1 MKDLIKWIIN
11 KNKIEEEIE
20 TQDRIID
27 NQKARIAKQAL
38 KELESEKE
46 LEYLR
51 ASNEKYILKIKELR
65 KEIRNLKKGNNI
77 WHLKILKD

>member
-1 MKDLIKWIIN
+1 MDLIKWIVN

-27 NQKARIAKQAL
+27 NQKTRIAKQTL
-38 KELESEKE
+38 KELEYEKE

-51 ASNEKYILKIKELR
+51 TSNEKYILKIKELR
-65 KEIRNLKKGNNI
+65 KEIRSLKKGNNI
-77 WHLKILKD
+77 

>member
-11 KNKIEEEIE
+11 KSKIEEEIE

-27 NQKARIAKQAL
+27 NQKARIAKQTL

-77 WHLKILKD
+77 

>member
-77 WHLKILKD
+77 

>member
-11 KNKIEEEIE
+11 KSKIEEEIE

-27 NQKARIAKQAL
+27 NQKVRIAKQAL

-65 KEIRNLKKGNNI
+65 KEIRNSKKGNNI
-77 WHLKILKD
+77 

>member
-1 MKDLIKWIIN
+1 MRDLIKWIIN

-27 NQKARIAKQAL
+27 NQKTRIAKQAL

-77 WHLKILKD
+77 

>member
-1 MKDLIKWIIN
+1 MRDLIKWIIN
-11 KNKIEEEIE
+11 KSKIEEEIE

-77 WHLKILKD
+77 

>member
-1 MKDLIKWIIN
+1 MRDLIKWIIN

-77 WHLKILKD
+77 

>member
-1 MKDLIKWIIN
+1 MRDLIKWIVN
-11 KNKIEEEIE
+11 KSKIEEEIE

-65 KEIRNLKKGNNI
+65 KEIRNLKKG
-77 WHLKILKD
+77 

>member
-1 MKDLIKWIIN
+1 MRDLIKWIIN
-11 KNKIEEEIE
+11 KSKIEEEIE

-38 KELESEKE
+38 KELEYEKE

-77 WHLKILKD
+77 

>member
-1 MKDLIKWIIN
+1 MRDLIKWIVN
-11 KNKIEEEIE
+11 KSKIEEEIE

-77 WHLKILKD
+77 WHLKILKN

>member
-11 KNKIEEEIE
+11 KSKIEEEIE

-65 KEIRNLKKGNNI
+65 KEIRNLKKG
-77 WHLKILKD
+77 

>member
-1 MKDLIKWIIN
+1 MRDLIKWIVN
-11 KNKIEEEIE
+11 KSKIEEEIE

-77 WHLKILKD
+77 

>member
-1 MKDLIKWIIN
+1 MKDLIKWIVN

-27 NQKARIAKQAL
+27 NQRARIAKQAL
-38 KELESEKE
+38 KELECEKE

-77 WHLKILKD
+77 

>member
-1 MKDLIKWIIN
+1 MKDLIKWIVN

-77 WHLKILKD
+77 

>member
-11 KNKIEEEIE
+11 KSKIEEEIE

-51 ASNEKYILKIKELR
+51 ASNEKYTLKIKELR

-77 WHLKILKD
+77 

>member
-1 MKDLIKWIIN
+1 MRDLIKWIIN

-20 TQDRIID
+20 IQDRIID

-77 WHLKILKD
+77 

>member
-11 KNKIEEEIE
+11 KSKIEEEIE

-27 NQKARIAKQAL
+27 NQKVRIAKQAL

-77 WHLKILKD
+77 

>member
-1 MKDLIKWIIN
+1 MRDLIKWIIN

-65 KEIRNLKKGNNI
+65 KEIRNSKKGNNI
-77 WHLKILKD
+77 

>member
-38 KELESEKE
+38 KELEYEKE

-77 WHLKILKD
+77 

>member
-65 KEIRNLKKGNNI
+65 KEIRNLKKG
-77 WHLKILKD
+77 

>member
-11 KNKIEEEIE
+11 KSKIEEEIE

-27 NQKARIAKQAL
+27 NQKARIAKQTL

-65 KEIRNLKKGNNI
+65 KEIRNLKKG
-77 WHLKILKD
+77 

>member
-1 MKDLIKWIIN
+1 MRNLIKWIVN
-11 KNKIEEEIE
+11 KSKIEEEIE

-27 NQKARIAKQAL
+27 NQKTRIAKQTL

-77 WHLKILKD
+77 

>member
-1 MKDLIKWIIN
+1 MRNLIKWIVN
-11 KNKIEEEIE
+11 KSKIEEEIE

-77 WHLKILKD
+77 